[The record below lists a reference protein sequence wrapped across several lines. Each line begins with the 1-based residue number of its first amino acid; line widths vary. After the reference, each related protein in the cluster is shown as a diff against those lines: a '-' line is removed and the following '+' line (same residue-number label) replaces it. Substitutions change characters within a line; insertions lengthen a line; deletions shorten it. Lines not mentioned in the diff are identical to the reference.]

1 MFINKMFLWSSYLKH
16 VDLCYF
22 LQTEL
27 EGLTGLIRF
36 NEAGHRRNFTL
47 QVMEMTVDVDMVK
60 VFILW
65 QLSFSYF
72 FSLIH
77 YYYYLCSFIVLKVEK

>member
-16 VDLCYF
+16 VDLSYF

-60 VFILW
+60 VIIFCL
-65 QLSFSYF
+65 LLLLLLF
-72 FSLIH
+72 FYRS
-77 YYYYLCSFIVLKVEK
+77 